1 MRDKQPHLAKEG
13 DRRLQVLETAITP
26 KKEQHLLCGLCVSI
40 AVHKA
45 KSMLGFGKLGLQ
57 DSAICGEE
65 RATGGYILAMAV
77 GMGMELNIV
86 Y

>member
-1 MRDKQPHLAKEG
+1 
-13 DRRLQVLETAITP
+13 
-26 KKEQHLLCGLCVSI
+26 
-40 AVHKA
+40 
-45 KSMLGFGKLGLQ
+45 MLGFGKLGLQ